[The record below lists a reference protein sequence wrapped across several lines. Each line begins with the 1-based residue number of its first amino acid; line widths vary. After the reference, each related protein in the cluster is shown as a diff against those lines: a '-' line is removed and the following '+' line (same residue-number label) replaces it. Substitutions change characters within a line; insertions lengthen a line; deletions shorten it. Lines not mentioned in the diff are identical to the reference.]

1 MKLEIYK
8 SDIIVTAFVFIVFDS
23 PHGFFQTFVN
33 ANKKEACAQD
43 SVKKRL
49 VKRQHL
55 TQNLN

>member
-8 SDIIVTAFVFIVFDS
+8 SEIKVTAFVFTVFYS
-23 PHGFFQTFVN
+23 PHGFSQTFVN

-43 SVKKRL
+43 SVKKTFI
-49 VKRQHL
+49 KRQHL

>member
-1 MKLEIYK
+1 VKLEIYK
-8 SDIIVTAFVFIVFDS
+8 SEIIVTAFVFIVFDS